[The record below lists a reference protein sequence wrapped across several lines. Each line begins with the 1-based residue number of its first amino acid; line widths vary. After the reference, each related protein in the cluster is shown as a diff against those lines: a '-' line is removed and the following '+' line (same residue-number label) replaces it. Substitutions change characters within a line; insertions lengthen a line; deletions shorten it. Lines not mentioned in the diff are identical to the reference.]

1 MLDGVRHVAYLMT
14 NGRGRDTFML
24 SQTTDAF
31 IHDAFSR
38 AQRGDTL
45 NHYLVL
51 TESSSL
57 LEAARIRQMASRDS
71 ERNLTAAQQTLDSEC
86 NQLMNTY

>member
-1 MLDGVRHVAYLMT
+1 MT
-14 NGRGRDTFML
+14 NGRVRDTFML
-24 SQTTDAF
+24 SDAF

-38 AQRGDTL
+38 AQRGNTL

-51 TESSSL
+51 TESPVL
-57 LEAARIRQMASRDS
+57 LEAARTRQMASRDS